1 MTKEDFQQLYE
12 YDRWANKRVIEAA
25 SALTLEQFTRDLGGS
40 FRSVRDTIVHI
51 VAAEWIWLSYWTEPA
66 PGSATFAELR
76 IRRDAIFNPS
86 LFPDFA
92 SVQSKWAEVEKEQL
106 AFLSR
111 LTDDLLQKLLPTRLG
126 DVRLAL
132 QMQHMANHSTYHRGQ
147 VSLMM
152 RQLHAQPVGTDF
164 ALFLAE
170 VLPQPATAAQPS

>member
-25 SALTLEQFTRDLGGS
+25 SALTPEQFTRDLGGS
-40 FRSVRDTIVHI
+40 FASVRDTLVHI
-51 VAAEWIWLSYWTEPA
+51 LAGEWIWLSYWSMPELTPVIQ
-66 PGSATFAELR
+66 AELR
-76 IRRDAIFNPS
+76 ARRDAIFNLS

-106 AFLSR
+106 AFLSS

-126 DVRLAL
+126 EVKLAL
-132 QMQHMANHSTYHRGQ
+132 QMQHLANHSTYHRGQ

-152 RQLHAQPVGTDF
+152 RQLQAQPIGTDF

-170 VLPQPATAAQPS
+170 VLPQPATAAQSS

>member
-1 MTKEDFQQLYE
+1 M
-12 YDRWANKRVIEAA
+12 
-25 SALTLEQFTRDLGGS
+25 
-40 FRSVRDTIVHI
+40 
-51 VAAEWIWLSYWTEPA
+51 
-66 PGSATFAELR
+66 
-76 IRRDAIFNPS
+76 
-86 LFPDFA
+86 
-92 SVQSKWAEVEKEQL
+92 QSKWAEVEKEQL

-132 QMQHMANHSTYHRGQ
+132 QMQHMASHSTYHRGQ

-170 VLPQPATAAQPS
+170 VLPQPATAAQSS